1 MKAYSNAKVNYP
13 KWYLAYARA
22 MASQFPDLSVADR
35 IQELYKRLSWV
46 ATAVD
51 IVSVIGSGAD
61 ASIKRMDG
69 EEEEDVENHEFEMRL
84 LDPNPTQSGRS
95 FIFSLLAD
103 YKLHNKAFIWMN
115 IVNNKPVELWR
126 IPPTMIAPQSD
137 GRLGISHFTY
147 DPGYGIGKMNLPV
160 KEIVYFSGYD
170 PNNLV
175 YPESALSSISLVSQ
189 SDMTMQKWNQH
200 VYDGNG
206 RLPGVL
212 TFADMIS
219 DPLWENIQ
227 DDMSEAA
234 MKQNMLLLRGTGTGS
249 IGYIQTSSP
258 PKDMEFYTGRQNNRD
273 EIWNRI
279 APGLVSAISEN
290 STEANSRTGK
300 ATLIDLV
307 VYPLLQM
314 LYETMTA
321 QIVWRYY
328 GREYKIE
335 PDDIRVTD
343 RVLELSEKQ
352 EHSKVITVDEYRAI
366 WGDDE
371 YHDKTVG
378 KMLVAEAQTYKSVA
392 PKAPV
397 GFDGKPALPFGK
409 KPDDKKPSTETS
421 NEERDVQA
429 QEEQVAE
436 KADVKDPR
444 PIILE
449 LEKWERKAIKSI
461 GKEYEFECYNTP
473 IELQKSIKADL
484 EGCANPAAIKA
495 VFDNAR
501 EEVTRN
507 GGIKIELPLNYSD
520 AGLKAL
526 AEAINNAALVVNG

>member
-1 MKAYSNAKVNYP
+1 MKAYTNAKINYP

-51 IVSVIGSGAD
+51 IVSVIGSGAE
-61 ASIKRMDG
+61 ASIKRMNV
-69 EEEEDVENHEFEMRL
+69 EEEEDVENHDFEMRL

-103 YKLHNKAFIWMN
+103 YKLHNKAFVWMN
-115 IVNNKPVELWR
+115 IVGNKPVELWR

-170 PNNLV
+170 PDNLV
-175 YPESALSSISLVSQ
+175 YPESALSSVSLVSQ

-219 DPLWENIQ
+219 DPQWENIQ

-321 QIVWRYY
+321 QIIWPYY

-378 KMLVAEAQTYKSVA
+378 KMLVAEAQTYKSVKPDPIEQPA
-392 PKAPV
+392 
-397 GFDGKPALPFGK
+397 FDKNGKPVPQLPA
-409 KPDDKKPSTETS
+409 ETA
-421 NEERDVQA
+421 NAQTDVE
-429 QEEQVAE
+429 QEKEQVAE

-501 EEVTRN
+501 DEVTRN
-507 GGIKIELPLNYSD
+507 GGIKIELPANDND